1 MQDGSENLLRQE
13 IGDGHLEMLLDVLVH
28 PEGPRIR
35 DHISHGE
42 VDLCEISQE
51 SANHILCICIAFAG
65 LYIYPDKCC
74 DDNNPFP
81 VTGRICETAKNYKSI
96 FHPISLLTKT
106 LREVTISFSK
116 WQHLPKPTGE
126 EFDNDAVYTS
136 ETWTD
141 QLTDA
146 SKALQELVT
155 SISLP
160 IEDTCKFESC
170 IFDLDQVNTF
180 VEVVG
185 QILDLSQ
192 FPTLFR
198 PKGDMEITLLLRS
211 IVQHGNVI
219 SEQARRKY
227 I

>member
-1 MQDGSENLLRQE
+1 MRQE
-13 IGDGHLEMLLDVLVH
+13 IGDGHLEMLLDILVH

-74 DDNNPFP
+74 CDGGNPFP
-81 VTGRICETAKNYKSI
+81 VTGRICETAKNYKST
-96 FHPISLLTKT
+96 FHPISLLTKK

-116 WQHLPKPTGE
+116 WQCLPKPSGE
-126 EFDNDAVYTS
+126 EFVNDAVNTT
-136 ETWTD
+136 EKWTD

-146 SKALQELVT
+146 SKALQELMT
-155 SISLP
+155 SVSLP

-170 IFDLDQVNTF
+170 VFDLDQVNTF